1 MSKERELLM
10 REAVRHQK
18 VLTCFAYTLLK
29 DWSLAEDAVQETLIA
44 ASTTELHTIRN
55 MKGWLKRVTYNK
67 SIDMLRKRHREV
79 PHLDE
84 ELSSILEKQ
93 FNAFMKD
100 DHLKEFEQK
109 RKLLRICMNYLNK
122 NIHDMVTHF
131 YNGVSCEKLAAKY
144 ERSVNSIW
152 LAISRARKSLRKC
165 VKRQLDSGV
174 VEE

>member
-1 MSKERELLM
+1 MSLKREQMM

-44 ASTTELHTIRN
+44 ASTGNLEEIRN
-55 MKGWLKRVTYNK
+55 IKGWLKRVTYNK
-67 SIDMLRKRHREV
+67 CIDTLRKRDREV
-79 PHLDE
+79 LHLDE
-84 ELSSILEKQ
+84 ELSTILERQ
-93 FNAFMKD
+93 FDSFMAD
-100 DHLKEFEQK
+100 SHLEEFEQK

-131 YNGVSCEKLAAKY
+131 YNGVSCEKLAETY

-152 LAISRARKSLRKC
+152 LAISRARKTLRKC
-165 VKRQLDSGV
+165 VKRQMDSGV
-174 VEE
+174 AEQ